1 MENQTLKKH
10 KITKSSVVETLEVEA
25 CKPVHKSFNHNE
37 NDKLWCIYMLEK
49 FGDDYVSM
57 TKDHKNYYQYTP
69 KQIKKQINQFKNMKC
84 HYQKYLIDK
93 SNGVNF
99 LENFE

>member
-25 CKPVHKSFNHNE
+25 SKPVHKSFNHNE
-37 NDKLWCIYMLEK
+37 NDKLWSFYMLEK

-57 TKDHKNYYQYTP
+57 TKDHKKYACIDNNFYDLLSSTHNHHRISSP
-69 KQIKKQINQFKNMKC
+69 KIIINTHQNRS
-84 HYQKYLIDK
+84 K
-93 SNGVNF
+93 SK
-99 LENFE
+99 